1 MNDYVIMLYFNQVT
15 NSAANGPDK
24 DIVEALPQHA
34 RKVLVVDGVE
44 QLWLVQ
50 MAAEGVSYAGV
61 PQSTKGAVQLQCVV
75 VELPQVFIL
84 R

>member
-1 MNDYVIMLYFNQVT
+1 MLYFNQVT
-15 NSAANGPDK
+15 KRAANGPDK

-34 RKVLVVDGVE
+34 RKVLVINGVE

-61 PQSTKGAVQLQCVV
+61 SQRTEGTVQLQCVV
-75 VELPQVFIL
+75 VELPQVFML